1 MPLPPGKENRR
12 SARIAHSFVVRYWP
26 TKGEAQ
32 SKVTQ
37 LEDFSKTGAR
47 FLSEH
52 AFIAGDRFDVQLVL
66 PTASHPVEVKARVAW
81 AKPWR
86 VGLFEVGVT
95 FDPGDVGIQQTID
108 EAVKRL
114 LANQK
119 PIR

>member
-1 MPLPPGKENRR
+1 MSSGAEHRR
-12 SARIAHSFVVRYWP
+12 TPRIIHSFMLRYQPPDKP
-26 TKGEAQ
+26 TWLLSPLRDLSSG
-32 SKVTQ
+32 
-37 LEDFSKTGAR
+37 GAR
-47 FLSEH
+47 FLSEY